1 MEKITGFSHNMS
13 HNFIR
18 GRDKTMEV
26 KKVKNEYGLTVWH
39 VRDEG
44 CIQEFWTLK
53 EALDYV
59 DYVKNLEE

>member
-1 MEKITGFSHNMS
+1 MERIATRQHCTLLKKWEY
-13 HNFIR
+13 
-18 GRDKTMEV
+18 KTMEI
-26 KKVKNEYGLTVWH
+26 KQVKNEYGLKVWH

-59 DYVKNLEE
+59 EYVKSIEGE